1 MKKVELQEE
10 SVLVEDE
17 NRYRDRGESA
27 FWIEVVKIRPVKSI
41 QEFKPVQ
48 QSRTRTTRDAL
59 IANPTSSKNGFRKT
73 DYAVLFSSRILAS
86 LAASSSLATRIL

>member
-27 FWIEVVKIRPVKSI
+27 FWIEVVKNRPVKNT

-48 QSRTRTTRDAL
+48 
-59 IANPTSSKNGFRKT
+59 
-73 DYAVLFSSRILAS
+73 
-86 LAASSSLATRIL
+86 